1 MNYNTAMD
9 KKVISTNRKAFHDFL
24 IFDKFIAGIVLIAIN
39 KLLNK
44 FIKKKWPDN
53 YVLQKR
59 IKKIILITIFL
70 AIICSEV
77 KFLKSFATALLASG
91 GIVAV
96 VIGLA
101 SQEAAG
107 NLINGA
113 MIMAYKP
120 YKIGDFIVVTGHNV
134 RGTVIDISLR
144 HSVIE
149 TLEKTQMIVP
159 NDIMN
164 KAIIENISQIEHV
177 KANYLY
183 IDISYESDIDQA
195 IKVIQDL
202 VVKHPLFIDGRKDK
216 KDPLVPV
223 IVSDLKD
230 SSIQLRATIT
240 SEDNVQGFQMLA
252 DIRKDLVTEFKKEGI
267 EIPYPHM
274 HIVK

>member
-1 MNYNTAMD
+1 MRP
-9 KKVISTNRKAFHDFL
+9 KKLKLSAFGPYAGCEELDMERL
-24 IFDKFIAGIVLIAIN
+24 GTGGLYLITGDTGAGKTTIFDGIV
-39 KLLNK
+39 
-44 FIKKKWPDN
+44 
-53 YVLQKR
+53 Y
-59 IKKIILITIFL
+59 
-70 AIICSEV
+70 
-77 KFLKSFATALLASG
+77 ALYGAASG
-91 GIVAV
+91 ENREPAMLRSKYADAQVPTEVELLFENG
-96 VIGLA
+96 G
-101 SQEAAG
+101 QE
-107 NLINGA
+107 
-113 MIMAYKP
+113 YKVRRNP
-120 YKIGDFIVVTGHNV
+120 EYERPAKKGGGMTLQRSEAELTYPDGRVVTKQKEV
-134 RGTVIDISLR
+134 
-144 HSVIE
+144 
-149 TLEKTQMIVP
+149 
-159 NDIMN
+159 N

>member
-1 MNYNTAMD
+1 MTY
-9 KKVISTNRKAFHDFL
+9 
-24 IFDKFIAGIVLIAIN
+24 
-39 KLLNK
+39 
-44 FIKKKWPDN
+44 PDG
-53 YVLQKR
+53 R
-59 IKKIILITIFL
+59 
-70 AIICSEV
+70 
-77 KFLKSFATALLASG
+77 
-91 GIVAV
+91 
-96 VIGLA
+96 
-101 SQEAAG
+101 
-107 NLINGA
+107 
-113 MIMAYKP
+113 
-120 YKIGDFIVVTGHNV
+120 VVTKQKEV
-134 RGTVIDISLR
+134 
-144 HSVIE
+144 
-149 TLEKTQMIVP
+149 
-159 NDIMN
+159 N

>member
-1 MNYNTAMD
+1 ME
-9 KKVISTNRKAFHDFL
+9 KVFQQIDNLFVNGVINGIIS
-24 IFDKFIAGIVLIAIN
+24 IVIAGIVLIAIN

-70 AIICSEV
+70 AIICGEV

-164 KAIIENISQIEHV
+164 KAIIEILGLNRNQFLQIAMIAQGDFQ
-177 KANYLY
+177 KLLLA
-183 IDISYESDIDQA
+183 DQA

>member
-1 MNYNTAMD
+1 MRP
-9 KKVISTNRKAFHDFL
+9 KKLKLSAFGPYAGCEELDMERL
-24 IFDKFIAGIVLIAIN
+24 GTGGLYLITGDTGAGKTTIFDGIV
-39 KLLNK
+39 
-44 FIKKKWPDN
+44 
-53 YVLQKR
+53 Y
-59 IKKIILITIFL
+59 
-70 AIICSEV
+70 
-77 KFLKSFATALLASG
+77 ALYGAASG
-91 GIVAV
+91 ENREPAMLRSKYAAAQVPTEVELLFENG
-96 VIGLA
+96 G
-101 SQEAAG
+101 QE
-107 NLINGA
+107 
-113 MIMAYKP
+113 YKVRRNP
-120 YKIGDFIVVTGHNV
+120 EYERPAKKGGGMTLQRAEAELTYPDGRVVTKQKEV
-134 RGTVIDISLR
+134 
-144 HSVIE
+144 
-149 TLEKTQMIVP
+149 
-159 NDIMN
+159 N

-267 EIPYPHM
+267 EIHYPHM

>member
-1 MNYNTAMD
+1 ME
-9 KKVISTNRKAFHDFL
+9 KVFEQIDNLFVNGVINGIIS
-24 IFDKFIAGIVLIAIN
+24 IVIAGIVLIAIN

-134 RGTVIDISLR
+134 RGTVID
-144 HSVIE
+144 